1 MWFAMDDMPDQGA
14 CLHSLCLIS
23 NSDSRSSSPCA
34 CPGLTDA
41 LRELGVAVR
50 NVEEVGMGSGAPPL
64 RGFMLKV
71 RHERAHIPCLLC
83 H

>member
-1 MWFAMDDMPDQGA
+1 MLGTAFVYH
-14 CLHSLCLIS
+14 LTL
-23 NSDSRSSSPCA
+23 NSRFPSPCP

-41 LRELGVAVR
+41 LRQLGVAVR

-71 RHERAHIPCLLC
+71 RHEHAHIPCLHC